1 MPSRAA
7 GVSPAATTS
16 GVAILSSPSTRLWK
30 TARWSSSKLGIG
42 GRLPGAVKEPRG
54 ALGLIEQDLEFR
66 QIGIP
71 FDQARD
77 RAEPRQRLGVERP
90 DLGNDARAV
99 VVDTQPQTPSDLWH
113 AGPREMDLAERRA
126 WQRCEIGARIP
137 AVIAGADVDVVDVA
151 QDAAAGAGGHR
162 GEKFPFRD
170 RRMPPAQIG
179 GRVLDQDVTF
189 EKGLHPID
197 MPADDVERLFGQRQ
211 RQKIGEIAPAD
222 NA

>member
-90 DLGNDARAV
+90 DLGIDARAV
-99 VVDTQPQTPSDLWH
+99 VVDTQPQTPFDLLH
-113 AGPREMDLAERRA
+113 AVPREMDLADRRA

-137 AVIAGADVDVVDVA
+137 AVLAGADVDVVDVA
-151 QDAAAGAGGHR
+151 QDA
-162 GEKFPFRD
+162 
-170 RRMPPAQIG
+170 
-179 GRVLDQDVTF
+179 TF

-222 NA
+222 NAPRQMFRDQGRRNA